1 MWNDALFWVV
11 KNQAAELCT
20 GRHLCHFKSIE
31 MNFYHLTT
39 DIHPYSSDGSA
50 SEDDALDPNWLTVKA
65 SSPMLSANKV
75 NDDQVLVQ
83 RQIDK
88 IFEAILPSEASNTTP
103 SPSPAVVCPNK
114 FGIWDHRRL
123 DYKDYLRLSKTIDDY
138 WRLSISKIIPICWDT
153 LYLLGPHS
161 ST

>member
-1 MWNDALFWVV
+1 
-11 KNQAAELCT
+11 
-20 GRHLCHFKSIE
+20 

-138 WRLSISKIIPICWDT
+138 
-153 LYLLGPHS
+153 
-161 ST
+161 